1 MALGVRGWDRTWC
14 EHQAREVPSL
24 LTLEDQSLQS
34 CRTLGS
40 PMDCSPPGSP
50 VRGMLLAGMLEWV
63 AVASSLLTL
72 AGDVIPSHVSHHLR
86 GW

>member
-1 MALGVRGWDRTWC
+1 MALRVRGWDRTRC
-14 EHQAREVPSL
+14 KHQAREVPSL

-34 CRTLGS
+34 CWTLGD
-40 PMDCSPPGSP
+40 PVDCSPPGSP
-50 VRGMLLAGMLEWV
+50 VHGILLAGMLEWV

-72 AGDVIPSHVSHHLR
+72 AGDVIPSHVSHHLW